1 MKEVLYI
8 ILLNIALGALKF
20 LVIFGNALSNFI
32 NFHDNKFL
40 VGALIGVILDVVV
53 NIVFSKLFLK
63 SVSFWKLFSISL
75 FITFLIVLLVL

>member
-1 MKEVLYI
+1 MKEILYI

-40 VGALIGVILDVVV
+40 VGHR
-53 NIVFSKLFLK
+53 N
-63 SVSFWKLFSISL
+63 
-75 FITFLIVLLVL
+75 